1 MSTSLLIIT
10 DDNPRF
16 SQLTFL
22 NLLKLFKFI
31 PPSGDNEIF
40 INLVNRLNLTTPR

>member
-16 SQLTFL
+16 SQLTFF
-22 NLLKLFKFI
+22 NLFKLLKFI
-31 PPSGDNEIF
+31 PPNGDSEIF
-40 INLVNRLNLTTPR
+40 INLVNRLNLTIPR